1 MKKNNTSHKTYLKS
15 LGKRRVDL
23 TREELKEYTK
33 LYWRVKRKQRK
44 CDPVHLIKVWWN
56 SNACYRV
63 EGDKGKVFEEGVG
76 CTMMEFKDHVESL
89 FTEGMDWTNWTCN
102 GWHLD
107 HILAVSKGGN
117 NHYTNLR
124 PLSCGDNIRRGKPD
138 NSKTLTCLIC
148 SSEFRAWYNAKYCSR
163 ACYGVSRRK

>member
-1 MKKNNTSHKTYLKS
+1 MKKNNTPHRTYVLS
-15 LGKRRVDL
+15 LGKKTSEL
-23 TREELKEYTK
+23 TRLELNEYTRLRLKEV
-33 LYWRVKRKQRK
+33 RERKK
-44 CDPVHLIKVWWN
+44 HDPVHQIKVWWN
-56 SNACYRV
+56 SSASHRV
-63 EGDKGKVFEEGVG
+63 EEDKGKVFEEGVG

-107 HILAVSKGGN
+107 HILAISKGGN

-124 PLSCGDNIRRGKPD
+124 PLSCGDNIRRSRPD

-148 SSEFRAWYNAKYCSR
+148 SSEFRAWHNAKYCSP
-163 ACYGVSRRK
+163 ACYGVSKRK